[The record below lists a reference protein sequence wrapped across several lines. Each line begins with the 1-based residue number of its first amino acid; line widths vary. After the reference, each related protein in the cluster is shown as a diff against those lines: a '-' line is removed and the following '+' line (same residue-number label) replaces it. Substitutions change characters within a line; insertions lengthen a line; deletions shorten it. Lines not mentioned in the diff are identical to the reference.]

1 MDSNYKLHVKLGSS
15 EFDGEGPEGAVKDA
29 YQQFLQALSSVPPPT
44 PTPILKPVPFGDL
57 NMYQKPSGVADELL
71 NRAFL
76 KEGEIVSL
84 RHMPPA
90 DRPNR
95 NADAA
100 ILILYGYKKLLGQDD
115 VLVTK
120 LNEALRRSGITM
132 ERVDRF
138 ITANMQLYRK
148 GGQKSGGRYALNNLG
163 ESQAE
168 AWLTE
173 WFN

>member
-1 MDSNYKLHVKLGSS
+1 MENPYKLHVKLGSS
-15 EFDGEGPEGAVKDA
+15 EFNGEGPEVAVKEA
-29 YQQFLQALSSVPPPT
+29 YQQFLQAFNAYKGFNEAQADKIPP
-44 PTPILKPVPFGDL
+44 
-57 NMYQKPSGVADELL
+57 QKPAGVGDDLL
-71 NRAFL
+71 QRAFL
-76 KEGEIVSL
+76 KEGDIVSL

-100 ILILYGYKKLLGQDD
+100 ILILYGYKKLLSQDD

-120 LNEALRRSGITM
+120 LNESLRRSGITM

-138 ITANMQLYRK
+138 ITVNQSLYRK
-148 GGQKSGGRYALNNLG
+148 GGQRSGGRYALNNQG
-163 ESQAE
+163 ELQAE
-168 AWLTE
+168 QWLKE